1 MAVVWLLF
9 LRRKMVCR
17 GLMSGLKAYDVHLI
31 QVCGWC
37 KCVRLLCVDAI
48 SGLWR
53 TCLRFEYMRSTWPTA
68 GKYGNYR
75 GFL

>member
-1 MAVVWLLF
+1 MAVVWMVF

-17 GLMSGLKAYDVHLI
+17 GLMSGLKAYVFHLI
-31 QVCGWC
+31 QVCGGC
-37 KCVRLLCVDAI
+37 ECVCLLSVGAM

-53 TCLRFEYMRSTWPTA
+53 CYLRFGNMARTWTDA

-75 GFL
+75 GFM

>member
-31 QVCGWC
+31 QVCFC
-37 KCVRLLCVDAI
+37 YECVRLLSVSAM
-48 SGLWR
+48 SGMWR
-53 TCLRFEYMRSTWPTA
+53 TCLRFGYMLSTWPIA